1 MSFNATSSA
10 PRRNSIAGL
19 RWFIV
24 AILFLGTTVNY
35 VDRITVASLKDIL
48 QKDIGWDE
56 AGYGWLNFAFQLA
69 YAFMFPVSGRLLDKY
84 GVRTVMTWAV
94 VVWSLAAMG
103 HSLATTAVGFALA
116 RFALGVGES
125 ANFPACVKA
134 VAQWFPKKERA
145 LATGIFN
152 TGTNVGAMMIGPVA
166 LLAAYA
172 GWRAA
177 FVLIGSCGLL
187 WLVLWLAF
195 YRAPEDHP
203 RLSEKE
209 RVYIVSDRPAATPKQ
224 HIPWPS
230 LLRYRQAWAVFVGK
244 LLTDPVWWF
253 YLYWLPPYLRSQHVL
268 TPDKFALL
276 ITWPY
281 IMADIGSIAG
291 GWFSSH
297 LMKRGMPVGRA
308 RQIAM
313 GIAAI
318 ALPLSIFSV
327 ATDNVYWALVFIS
340 LATGCHQAWSA
351 NLFTLA
357 SDMFPERAVGSVV
370 GFASMCGAIGGLIMT
385 LVAGGMLQWL
395 GSYVPLFIAAG
406 VMHPLA
412 WVLIRLLSGKAMT
425 PANLDNGLRT
435 YASRGLLVGGGV
447 VAVIGVTGGAWF
459 STHWSEVLAAT
470 RGSVS
475 AATSGIGASILLSL
489 IGVALVY
496 ASRDVSH
503 KLTPSVGSGK
513 ND

>member
-1 MSFNATSSA
+1 LSSLPSSVVA
-10 PRRNSIAGL
+10 SPSKKPINGL

-24 AILFLGTTVNY
+24 AILFLATTVNY

-69 YAFMFPVSGRLLDKY
+69 YAIMFPISGRLLDKY
-84 GVRTVMTWAV
+84 GVRKVMIWAV
-94 VVWSLAAMG
+94 VLWSISAMS
-103 HSLATTAVGFALA
+103 HSLATTAVGFAMA
-116 RFALGVGES
+116 RFLLGIGES

-134 VAQWFPKKERA
+134 VAEWFPRKERA
-145 LATGIFN
+145 FATGIFN

-177 FVLIGSCGLL
+177 FVLIGGAGLL

-195 YRAPEDHP
+195 YQSPENHT

-209 RVYIVSDRPAATPKQ
+209 RAHILGDRIASTNKQ

-230 LLRYRQAWAVFVGK
+230 LLRYKQSWAVFVGK
-244 LLTDPVWWF
+244 LFTDPVWWF
-253 YLYWLPPYLRSQHVL
+253 YLYWLPPYLRSQHDL
-268 TPDKFALL
+268 TPQAFALL

-291 GWFSSH
+291 GWFSSF
-297 LMKRGMPVGRA
+297 LMKRGMAVGRA

-313 GIAAI
+313 GIAAF
-318 ALPLSIFSV
+318 ALPISIFSV
-327 ATDNVYWALVFIS
+327 ATGNVYWSLVFIS

-351 NLFTLA
+351 NLFTIA
-357 SDMFPERAVGSVV
+357 SDMFPDRAVGSVV

-406 VMHPLA
+406 VMHPAA
-412 WVLIRLLSGKAMT
+412 WIVIRLLTGKEMV
-425 PANLDNGLRT
+425 PANLDNGLRVAANRAMLIGGAVVT
-435 YASRGLLVGGGV
+435 VIGLTGGV
-447 VAVIGVTGGAWF
+447 FVTTFWQQ
-459 STHWSEVLAAT
+459 VLAAT

-475 AATSGIGASILLSL
+475 AAASGIGASLLLSF
-489 IGVALVY
+489 IGLALLY
-496 ASRDVSH
+496 ASREV
-503 KLTPSVGSGK
+503 KLKAEQVA
-513 ND
+513 